1 MEKERLIEE
10 WVGAHV
16 FVICLHDLC
25 HATVYIGV
33 VMIYKVGTHVQLFV
47 ICLHDLCHATVYI
60 GVVMIYKVYFDLCL
74 YG

>member
-10 WVGAHV
+10 WVGTHV
-16 FVICLHDLC
+16 QLFVICLHGHLC

-47 ICLHDLCHATVYI
+47 ICLHDLCHAICVTS
-60 GVVMIYKVYFDLCL
+60 L
-74 YG
+74 YTLG